1 MPRAAVT
8 SGDETSVRRVVTLT
22 ARAKALIFFARVA
35 HMTQLYA
42 IGDGYAR
49 VTMIMIHQ
57 Y

>member
-22 ARAKALIFFARVA
+22 PRAKALIFFARVA